1 MAHHSP
7 CCHKS
12 NGNAVNFS
20 AQPVQT
26 SSIII
31 KVVFFVC
38 VILLR
43 PAERVKNAE
52 KQGDT
57 EDVEMAQ
64 KHTETMQGWGDLCV
78 YQGCV
83 DTVTKFLGTEVS
95 ADRKRAK
102 VVKDL
107 KHLVM

>member
-1 MAHHSP
+1 MLSTSVLSQFKSLAHIS
-7 CCHKS
+7 
-12 NGNAVNFS
+12 
-20 AQPVQT
+20 T
-26 SSIII
+26 MI
-31 KVVFFVC
+31 KLIVFVWVV
-38 VILLR
+38 LR
-43 PAERVKNAE
+43 PAERIKNAE
-52 KQGDT
+52 KQGET